1 MKIRQIVLVMLFM
14 LVSVG
19 VSAEESNFL
28 VAGSGKVT
36 SVTIYAKEAKVV
48 KEINLAPSLIAEGL
62 NNIVIE
68 DVSSSLDLISLQ
80 VAASGSLAAAVEEV
94 KVEEYQKSAP
104 VKIDEQ
110 INQTGAEIVKIE
122 RDLAKINT
130 EINIFS
136 NISFSLNDDITA
148 SVLKTQLDTVAKALS
163 DILARKDNLLLLLAQ
178 KNEIKENL
186 LQERELFVSQNKRF
200 KLFVD
205 VMVEKVGD
213 ENAALLIIYNEK
225 NAGFDMSYDVRIL
238 PESEEIEIIS
248 YVDIWQKSYESWKD
262 IELSIASSLEK
273 SVWFGSLSDNV
284 SLVNTGDSVKYTVN
298 SMVYPA
304 SFLYSVD
311 LSQDA
316 SVYFVADFINTG
328 DMPYL
333 KGKASMFYG
342 GTYKGIIAV
351 PEIATQTKSRIKI
364 EKAEKVLVSKK
375 TFKDDILV
383 EGILSVENKLVKAG
397 EIFFK
402 SLAAAGKYK
411 TLEITDSIDSDN
423 YLTGDISL
431 RDVTIAPVS
440 FNTLEGDIVWRVNL
454 STEPSLIK
462 YKAVSEIYIENE

>member
-68 DVSSSLDLISLQ
+68 DVSSSLDLSSLQ